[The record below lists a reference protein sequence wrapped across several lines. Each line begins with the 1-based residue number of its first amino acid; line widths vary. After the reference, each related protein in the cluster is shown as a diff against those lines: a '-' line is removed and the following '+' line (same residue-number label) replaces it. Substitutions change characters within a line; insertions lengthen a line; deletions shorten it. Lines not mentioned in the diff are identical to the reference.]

1 METVPSKQ
9 PDNETSQH
17 RAGNGTRTLWEPA
30 VTQEEVARVW
40 NDPGCASRLAV
51 ERIVM
56 ELATLTPDALL
67 GRVGANQDD
76 ARAVA
81 AVCGMLANHYRIAQ
95 AATKAVQER
104 LAWALEMHQA
114 PTDGAAV
121 N

>member
-40 NDPGCASRLAV
+40 NDPGSASRLAV

-67 GRVGANQDD
+67 GRFMNSPMAARVVPYLGRDIFSGLSALAQPANRLLPLVATSPA
-76 ARAVA
+76 AR
-81 AVCGMLANHYRIAQ
+81 
-95 AATKAVQER
+95 
-104 LAWALEMHQA
+104 
-114 PTDGAAV
+114 
-121 N
+121 